1 MIPAMSGLARP
12 ELLATTEWLGEQL
25 GRSGLRI
32 VDARWRPDGSG
43 PEVHRAGRIPGSV
56 HVDWRAELV
65 EEDDGGD
72 ALRLASPERVAA
84 VAERAGIGDGTTV
97 VIYDDTDSLYA
108 ARVWWTLRAY
118 GLESVRILDG
128 GFPAWEAEGRPV
140 TRTVADTLMS
150 GLPLP
155 TTFTPRGPTRLQL
168 TTTDVRGLLGAPD
181 VTLIDAR
188 APAEYR
194 GFEGNTKRLGHI
206 PGAVNVPVGGMHAA
220 GTQRLRDG
228 DELRDRL
235 HAANVSRGRR
245 MVTYDGAGVA
255 AAKLAF
261 VLTLL
266 GHDDVAVYDGG
277 WAEWGNRLDL
287 PVDR

>member
-12 ELLATTEWLGEQL
+12 EILATTEWLGERL
-25 GRSGLRI
+25 GKSGIRI

-43 PEVHRAGRIPGSV
+43 VAVHRAGRIPGSV
-56 HVDWRAELV
+56 HVDWRADLV
-65 EEDDGGD
+65 ESDESGD
-72 ALRLASPERVAA
+72 ALRLAGPELVAG

-97 VIYDDTDSLYA
+97 VIYDDTASLYA
-108 ARVWWTLRAY
+108 ARVWWTFRAY

-128 GFPAWEAEGRPV
+128 GFPSWEVEGRPV
-140 TRTVADTLMS
+140 TRTVVEPAAGPLS
-150 GLPLP
+150 LPA
-155 TTFTPRGPTRLQL
+155 TFTPRGPTRIHL

-181 VTLIDAR
+181 VTLLDAR

-206 PGAVNVPVGGMHAA
+206 PGAINVPVGGLHVA
-220 GTQRLRDG
+220 GSQRLRGG

-245 MVTYDGAGVA
+245 MVTYDGSGVA

-266 GHDDVAVYDGG
+266 GHEDVAVYDGG